1 MATRKDRSRSPLFA
15 LATWQGGWL
24 GNRLLVGALCL
35 GLAPGA
41 AEAQSP
47 PKPAAKKPAPPAP
60 KKKPPEYH
68 GEAAPREVVPGE
80 KVLVALIELGTSR
93 MAAGK
98 FDEAIKAFSD
108 AIGRAPLEP
117 RPLYMRG
124 ACYQKMKRLKE
135 AEADFRAALKLDPTG
150 IDPQSIKVRAE
161 LGAVLT
167 DSGRYPEAVEVLE
180 LAVKQKADLFEAQYN
195 LGLAHEQ
202 LKHWPEAITA
212 FQRAVKLK
220 PTDENPRASVADAQY
235 SLAVVLRRAGRIQEA
250 LAPGREA
257 VMLAPDRPQPHLNLG
272 LLLYDAKRFDEAVA
286 ELTAA
291 MQLAEPLYKTGATPE
306 DREDGKQ
313 MLLTASW
320 RLGLVHMKR
329 EQAAEAVKALEQAK
343 AIQSSPEVLTDLGM
357 ARRKAG
363 DVARA
368 EAEFRAA
375 LQQNPKLQAARLH
388 LAATLATTGRCPDAQ
403 RELALL
409 TPNPQY
415 TETINRITQRC
426 DYDREM
432 QRRAS
437 PQGAPK

>member
-1 MATRKDRSRSPLFA
+1 MMTRSVFGSTTRTDRPGGARPVRKARLWGVLA
-15 LATWQGGWL
+15 L
-24 GNRLLVGALCL
+24 LL
-35 GLAPGA
+35 
-41 AEAQSP
+41 AQSGP
-47 PKPAAKKPAPPAP
+47 WGPGDAAAQPAKPAAKKPAPKP
-60 KKKPPEYH
+60 KQPEYH

-80 KVLVALIELGTSR
+80 KVLTALIELGTSR
-93 MAAGK
+93 MTAGRYE
-98 FDEAIKAFSD
+98 EALKAFSD
-108 AIGRAPLEP
+108 AVSRAPLEP

-135 AEADFRAALKLDPTG
+135 AETDFRAALKLDPTG

-180 LAVKQKADLFEAQYN
+180 VAVKQKPDLFEAQYN
-195 LGLAHEQ
+195 LGLAHEA
-202 LKHWPEAITA
+202 LKHWPEAIIA

-235 SLAVVLRRAGRIQEA
+235 SLAVVLRRAGRIEEA

-272 LLLYDAKRFDEAVA
+272 LLLYDAKRYDEAVA

-291 MQLAEPLYKTGATPE
+291 MQLAEPMYKTGATPDE
-306 DREDGKQ
+306 REDGKQ

-329 EQAAEAVKALEQAK
+329 EQAVEAVKALEQAK
-343 AIQSSPEVLTDLGM
+343 NIQASPEVLTDLGM

-363 DVARA
+363 DINRA
-368 EAEFRAA
+368 ETEFRAA

-403 RELALL
+403 RELGQLL
-409 TPNPQY
+409 PNPQY
-415 TETINRITQRC
+415 TETINRIKARC

-432 QRRAS
+432 QKRA
-437 PQGAPK
+437 APPGK